1 MPATNTQPYKTASV
15 LLVIFTSYRLPVAW
29 ATARLWL
36 RNRKT
41 EQAQAPITY
50 AVAVWEARYGT
61 PFGISARYLRRHR
74 SRLVESAAVYG
85 ELGRE
90 LPDGAPDV
98 MHAMRDDFRNVQ
110 TALRSFNTRG
120 GPSAPGDGA

>member
-1 MPATNTQPYKTASV
+1 MPASNTQPYSTTSV

-41 EQAQAPITY
+41 EQARSPITY

-61 PFGISARYLRRHR
+61 PFGISARHLRRHR

-90 LPDGAPDV
+90 LPNGAPEA
-98 MHAMRDDFRNVQ
+98 MRAMRDDYLNVQ
-110 TALRSFNTRG
+110 TALRSFNTQG
-120 GPSAPGDGA
+120 GPSAS